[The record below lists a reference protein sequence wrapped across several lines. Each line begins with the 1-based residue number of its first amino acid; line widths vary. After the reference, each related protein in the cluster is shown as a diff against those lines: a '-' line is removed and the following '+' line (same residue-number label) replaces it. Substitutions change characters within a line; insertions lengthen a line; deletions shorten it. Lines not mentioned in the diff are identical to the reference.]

1 MSKLTLKVVDYREKL
16 SDIQL
21 IRIQVFQVEQGV
33 DPALEFDGLDEST
46 EHLLAY
52 LDNQPVGTTRIRYL
66 DHQTAKIER
75 LAVLSTARGQGIGKK
90 LMEKALDVLV
100 QKDIQEVMIHAQEY
114 VKDLYYKLGFEEVG
128 ESFEEAG
135 ISHIKMIKKLNRGL
149 GIGD

>member
-1 MSKLTLKVVDYREKL
+1 MSKLTLKVVDYRENL

-33 DPALEFDGLDEST
+33 DPALEFDGLDESA

-75 LAVLSTARGQGIGKK
+75 LAVLSKARGQGIGKK
-90 LMEKALDVLV
+90 LMEKALDVLAL
-100 QKDIQEVMIHAQEY
+100 KDIQKVMIHAQEY

-135 ISHIKMIKKLNRGL
+135 ISHVKMLKKLK
-149 GIGD
+149 

>member
-33 DPALEFDGLDEST
+33 DPALEFDGLDESA

-75 LAVLSTARGQGIGKK
+75 LAVLSKARGQGIGKK
-90 LMEKALDVLV
+90 LMEKALDVLAL
-100 QKDIQEVMIHAQEY
+100 KDIQKVMIHAQEY

-135 ISHIKMIKKLNRGL
+135 ISHVKMLKKLK
-149 GIGD
+149 

>member
-1 MSKLTLKVVDYREKL
+1 MMSKLTLKVVDYREKL

-33 DPALEFDGLDEST
+33 DPALEFDGLDESA

-75 LAVLSTARGQGIGKK
+75 LAVLSAARGQGIGNQ

-100 QKDIQEVMIHAQEY
+100 QKDIQKVMIHAQEY
-114 VKDLYYKLGFEEVG
+114 VKNLYYKLGFEEVG
-128 ESFEEAG
+128 ERFEEAG
-135 ISHIKMIKKLNRGL
+135 ISHIKMIKKLK
-149 GIGD
+149 